1 MENQKVIN
9 LLENTPNQP
18 VNLEQKFGL
27 KKIINHVELIK
38 LIVKLNIKLQCQDQ
52 VSVIKAMHIYL

>member
-18 VNLEQKFGL
+18 VNLEQKVGL
-27 KKIINHVELIK
+27 KKIISHVELIK
-38 LIVKLNIKLQCQDQ
+38 LIVKLNIKFQC
-52 VSVIKAMHIYL
+52 

>member
-18 VNLEQKFGL
+18 VNLEQKVGL
-27 KKIINHVELIK
+27 KKLINHVELIK
-38 LIVKLNIKLQCQDQ
+38 LIVKLNIKLQC
-52 VSVIKAMHIYL
+52 

>member
-18 VNLEQKFGL
+18 VNLEQNVGL

-38 LIVKLNIKLQCQDQ
+38 LIVKLNIKLQC
-52 VSVIKAMHIYL
+52 